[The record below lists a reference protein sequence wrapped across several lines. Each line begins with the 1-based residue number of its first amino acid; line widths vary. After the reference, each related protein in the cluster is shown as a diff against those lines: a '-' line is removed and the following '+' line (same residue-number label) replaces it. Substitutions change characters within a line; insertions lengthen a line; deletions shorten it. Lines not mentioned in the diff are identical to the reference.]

1 MELEALDFH
10 LEDFLEQTTALFLE
24 SAHDKDILLK
34 YDIADDVPL
43 EIRGDPYRLRQILT
57 NLIGNAVKFTERG
70 SVQLLVRRDLNNHVG
85 QPGIALCI
93 SVRDTGIGM
102 STKALSQLFKPFSQ
116 GDSST
121 TRKYGGTGLGLIISK
136 DLAVL
141 MGGNIEVSSTLD
153 EGSEFRLKVCLQPAL
168 EPVSFPLE
176 SSNLAGNRVLIV
188 DDNSTNNLIL
198 KEHTLEF
205 GMKPELAENG
215 ARALELL
222 EQSAEQKQ
230 LFDVAII
237 DMNIL
242 DMSGC
247 NIRADARFNEMK
259 LIILTPNAYEAEQ
272 ASMRDSGFDQYL
284 VKPLSK
290 RALHK
295 TLLDLFA
302 VTPRSV
308 PDMALQGLHILM
320 AEDNLVNQEVGCAVL
335 KTLGCSVVVANNGL
349 EALELWRQGGMD
361 LILMDCMMPIMDG
374 YECTRLIRKE
384 QASLGRKHM
393 PIIALTANA
402 SEGDKECCLVTGMDD
417 YLPKPFQMVKLQ
429 AMIKRLGIIHKK
441 LPSLP
446 VDDKRIN
453 SEPLAMLRKM
463 GGATLVQK
471 VLDIF
476 FTNGPIQLESIK
488 NGMLANDWETVRY
501 ATHSLKSAA
510 ANVGAIQ
517 LSDLA
522 RTLEHA
528 ARDGFPEI
536 DLIAVTALEQA
547 YHEVVNTLQQEMDI
561 L

>member
-1 MELEALDFH
+1 
-10 LEDFLEQTTALFLE
+10 
-24 SAHDKDILLK
+24 
-34 YDIADDVPL
+34 
-43 EIRGDPYRLRQILT
+43 
-57 NLIGNAVKFTERG
+57 
-70 SVQLLVRRDLNNHVG
+70 
-85 QPGIALCI
+85 
-93 SVRDTGIGM
+93 
-102 STKALSQLFKPFSQ
+102 
-116 GDSST
+116 
-121 TRKYGGTGLGLIISK
+121 LGLIISK

-488 NGMLANDWETVRY
+488 NGMLANDWKTVRY